1 MGHSHPLPSDA
12 AGRRHSAAPL
22 SFVTEVMLMRK
33 NPIVPSLLLL
43 GALSL
48 TAACTPDSNLSSSG
62 SPIAAADP
70 SAPSGVERTVDPANI
85 KGLDIVNDSGN
96 DSSCPWATGYPAVPG
111 AEPMTAAMK
120 SDVERRL
127 QAYVDI
133 GCGSGN
139 ELDFN
144 IGFDFLV
151 ASGDVVGVRLTT
163 QDPGAAGDGT
173 ETKTYWYDGEDARRH
188 EALGFIA
195 EASRPD
201 FVAAVREQLEG
212 REGID
217 AAALGTIF
225 SGSQA
230 QQAVLDDMSF
240 TGEGALRI
248 DFDRSS
254 VGVPAGGRYQVIL
267 PGTAVAPWLSGFG
280 RRVQEQAVSPSGT
293 VDLGAPAAKVPTPEK
308 SAPLKSALGADT
320 TDCSKVKCVALTFDD
335 GPAVPETATL
345 LEYLAQYKARA
356 TFFVVGQNAATHPEI
371 LRAEVEAGHEVGNH
385 SWNHPDL
392 TQLTTAEITSQLE
405 RTSAAI
411 KAATGKEPTLFRPP
425 YGAIDDTVKSAT
437 ALSPV
442 LWDVDPEDW
451 KYRDTA
457 RVAQTVIAQTGAN
470 DVVLLHDIHPTSV
483 AAVPEIL
490 HTLTAQGYHFVT
502 VSHLRATL

>member
-1 MGHSHPLPSDA
+1 
-12 AGRRHSAAPL
+12 
-22 SFVTEVMLMRK
+22 MLMRK
-33 NPIVPSLLLL
+33 NTLVPSLLLL

-48 TAACTPDSNLSSSG
+48 TAGC
-62 SPIAAADP
+62 SPASDMSTASVDTASDP
-70 SAPSGVERTVDPANI
+70 STTSGTERPVDPSRIA
-85 KGLDIVNDSGN
+85 GLDVVNDSGN
-96 DSSCPWATGYPAVPG
+96 DRSCPWATSYPAVPG
-111 AEPMTAAMK
+111 AEPMTAVMK

-127 QAYVDI
+127 QTYLDG

-139 ELDFN
+139 QLDFN

-173 ETKTYWYDGEDARRH
+173 ETRTYWYDGADARRH
-188 EALGFIA
+188 EALGLIA
-195 EASRPD
+195 KASRPA
-201 FVAAVREQLEG
+201 FLAAVREQLES

-217 AAALGTIF
+217 ATTLGDAL

-230 QQAVLDDMSF
+230 QQNLDDTSF
-240 TGEGALRI
+240 TREGALRI

-267 PGTAVAPWLSGFG
+267 SKADVVPWLSGFG
-280 RRVQEQAVSPSGT
+280 KRVQEQAVSPSGT
-293 VDLGAPAAKVPTPEK
+293 LDLGTPTRKVSTPEAGAPRA
-308 SAPLKSALGADT
+308 SAPGNDT
-320 TDCSKVKCVALTFDD
+320 TDCSKVKCIALTFDD

-356 TFFVVGQNAATHPEI
+356 TFFVVGQNAAAHPDI
-371 LRAEVEAGHEVGNH
+371 LRAETAAGHEVANH
-385 SWNHPDL
+385 SWSHPDL
-392 TQLTTAEITSQLE
+392 TQLTAAEVTSQLE

-425 YGAIDDTVKSAT
+425 YGAINDTVKSAT
-437 ALSPV
+437 DLSPV

-451 KYRDTA
+451 KYRDA
-457 RVAQTVIAQTGAN
+457 AKVAQTVIAQAGPN
-470 DVVLLHDIHPTSV
+470 EVVLVHDIHPTSV

-490 HTLTAQGYHFVT
+490 RALTEQGYHFVT

>member
-1 MGHSHPLPSDA
+1 
-12 AGRRHSAAPL
+12 
-22 SFVTEVMLMRK
+22 MRK
-33 NPIVPSLLLL
+33 NTLVPSLLLL
-43 GALSL
+43 GVLSL
-48 TAACTPDSNLSSSG
+48 TTACTPDSEVSTASVDTG
-62 SPIAAADP
+62 AGP
-70 SAPSGVERTVDPANI
+70 SAASGVERTVDPTKI
-85 KGLDIVNDSGN
+85 EGLDIVNDSGN
-96 DSSCPWATGYPAVPG
+96 GPSCPWATSYPAVPG

-127 QAYVDI
+127 RAYVDD

-173 ETKTYWYDGEDARRH
+173 ETKTYWYGGEDAQPH
-188 EALGFIA
+188 DALGLIA

-201 FVAAVREQLEG
+201 FLSVVRERLEG
-212 REGID
+212 REGVDTAILG
-217 AAALGTIF
+217 AAL
-225 SGSQA
+225 SGPQA
-230 QQAVLDDMSF
+230 QQDLLDDMSV
-240 TGEGALRI
+240 TRDGALRI
-248 DFDRSS
+248 DFDRST

-267 PGTAVAPWLSGFG
+267 PPAEVAPWLSGFG
-280 RRVQEQAVSPSGT
+280 RRVQEQAVSPGGT
-293 VDLGAPAAKVPTPEK
+293 LDLGAPTAEEPEPAPEA
-308 SAPLKSALGADT
+308 SAPGADT
-320 TDCSKVKCVALTFDD
+320 TDCSKVKCIAMTFDD

-345 LEYLAQYKARA
+345 LEYLAEYDARA
-356 TFFVVGQNAATHPEI
+356 TFFVVGQNAAAHPDV

-392 TQLTTAEITSQLE
+392 TQLSTAEVTSQLD

-411 KAATGKEPTLFRPP
+411 KAATGDEPTLFRPP
-425 YGAIDDTVKSAT
+425 YGAIDDAVKSAT
-437 ALSPV
+437 TLSPV

-451 KYRDTA
+451 KYRDTE
-457 RVAQTVIAQTGAN
+457 RVAQTVIAQAGAN

-490 HTLTAQGYHFVT
+490 RTLTAQGFHFVT